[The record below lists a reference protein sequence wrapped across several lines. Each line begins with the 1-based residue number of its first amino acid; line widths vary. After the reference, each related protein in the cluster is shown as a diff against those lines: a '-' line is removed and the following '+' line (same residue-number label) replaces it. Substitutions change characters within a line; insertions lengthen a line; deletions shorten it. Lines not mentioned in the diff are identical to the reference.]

1 MRRIRL
7 LAAGVLVLA
16 GGWATAVPPRI
27 PVDEIFKNRS
37 GVLYLGGVRPAADFR
52 QRKQAEALVLKQELE
67 AQCKLPFRVIT
78 TRYFN
83 LAYRCP
89 ENEIRT
95 LAHYLERFFHDI
107 YPRYFRYEP
116 RAPFRV
122 VYFRTQREFYEMTG
136 SDAYGFYRADRRT
149 MYTWARSGH
158 GTLWHEMIHAFV
170 HDNVAA
176 DPQQWFNEGLASFYE
191 MAFLKNERVD
201 EGYSNWRMPALKAA
215 LARGKVPPLKTFLL
229 EQRMGIDFGYAH
241 ARFFFCYL
249 WTKNRLV
256 PFVRGYLYDLLPRY
270 RGEALGRAA
279 VRLAERLLGY
289 PIEKIN
295 ADYLA
300 LVRRTGAN
308 QKLVR

>member
-16 GGWATAVPPRI
+16 GAWGGAATVPVRTPAG
-27 PVDEIFKNRS
+27 EIFKNRS
-37 GVLYLGGVRPAADFR
+37 GIWYLGSVRTAADFR

-67 AQCKLPFRVIT
+67 SLCKLPFRVIT

-89 ENEIRT
+89 ENEIRF

-136 SDAYGFYRADRRT
+136 SDAYGFYRSDQRT
-149 MYTWARSGH
+149 LYTWARSGH

-170 HDNVAA
+170 HDNTEAE
-176 DPQQWFNEGLASFYE
+176 PQQWFNEGLASFF
-191 MAFLKNERVD
+191 MKWPSSGTNGWTRATPTGGCPPSRRPWPGERCPTSRPFCWSGGWV
-201 EGYSNWRMPALKAA
+201 STSATPMPAFSSATS
-215 LARGKVPPLKTFLL
+215 G
-229 EQRMGIDFGYAH
+229 
-241 ARFFFCYL
+241 
-249 WTKNRLV
+249 
-256 PFVRGYLYDLLPRY
+256 
-270 RGEALGRAA
+270 
-279 VRLAERLLGY
+279 
-289 PIEKIN
+289 
-295 ADYLA
+295 
-300 LVRRTGAN
+300 
-308 QKLVR
+308 